1 MLSELH
7 GIGVID
13 GELAIVGVKQTGAGP
28 EFITMPVQAAHVV
41 GCMLIELSEIAVERE
56 SDLRSSGTML
66 DVRAMADEFMAR
78 VRRRQELNSSAVRV
92 NRVSGD

>member
-13 GELAIVGVKQTGAGP
+13 GELAIVAVKQTGAGP
-28 EFITMPVQAAHVV
+28 EFITMPVQTAHVV

-56 SDLRSSGTML
+56 SELRSSGTML
-66 DVRAMADEFMAR
+66 DVRTMADEFLAR
-78 VRRRQELNSSAVRV
+78 VRRRQELNSSAVPV
-92 NRVSGD
+92 NQASGD